1 MAEDFVDHRRI
12 FRCQPTPSSGD
23 DLQGTAAAAQK
34 AADFI
39 TRQERISREGELIWP
54 KLYHTEVY

>member
-39 TRQERISREGELIWP
+39 LGKSASVESEN
-54 KLYHTEVY
+54 